1 MLNHIFIIFLYQ
13 LIGELFQKYFS
24 LTLPGPVVGLIL
36 LLLSL
41 LVAKDKISN
50 LGYSLSCFEKTSE
63 KLISYLP
70 IMFVPIG
77 VGVVMHVSHLQ
88 TEIWKILI
96 IIFFS
101 TVLTIGLSAF
111 IIEKVGKRN
120 E

>member
-1 MLNHIFIIFLYQ
+1 MLNHVFIIFLYQ
-13 LIGELFQKYFS
+13 LIGEFIQKYYT
-24 LTLPGPVVGLIL
+24 LTLPGPVIGLIL

-41 LVAKDKISN
+41 LIAKNTLSN
-50 LGYSLSCFEKTSE
+50 YNISLSGFEKTSE

-77 VGVVMHVSHLQ
+77 VGVVMHVSLLQ

-96 IIFFS
+96 IIFLS
-101 TVLTIGLSAF
+101 TILTIGLSAF
-111 IIEKVGKRN
+111 IIEKIGKKN